1 MVFCRDNISM
11 IPRFFTNNIQDRIE
25 FVEFIQNNSDV
36 LEKILDN
43 ESRIL
48 NLEGEKF
55 ERSQVKLKP
64 QSLTDILAFYEKRRK
79 FEHVKTT
86 YNYFIEMSL
95 SDDPV
100 IDELLYELDDD
111 EIRDDGFMEYP
122 ERRKQIREFEEWLN
136 TENVKKEIEREL
148 AKKILK
154 RAINKERLDRLKENL
169 DDLSVRPMGAFGEK
183 DPGGL
188 RYQKTLGEWEGR
200 SMLLHDKKG
209 GKRGKEGKRGK
220 GTCRKLSK
228 TKRCNTKKKKKKK
241 KKKSRKTRRIKVD
254 GYRI

>member
-1 MVFCRDNISM
+1 M
-11 IPRFFTNNIQDRIE
+11 IPRFFTNDTQDRVQ
-25 FVEFIQNNSDV
+25 FVEFIQKNSDI

-43 ESRIL
+43 ESRTL

-55 ERSQVKLKP
+55 KRSQVKIKP
-64 QSLTDILAFYEKRRK
+64 QSLTDTLAFYEKTRK

-95 SDDPV
+95 RDDPV
-100 IDELLYELDDD
+100 MGELLYELDDD
-111 EIRDDGFMEYP
+111 EIRNDGFMEYP

-136 TENVKKEIEREL
+136 TENVKKKFEREL

-154 RAINKERLDRLKENL
+154 RSINKEHIDRLKENL
-169 DDLSVRPMGAFGEK
+169 DVLSVRPMIGE

-200 SMLLHDKKG
+200 TMFLHDKKG
-209 GKRGKEGKRGK
+209 GKKSR
-220 GTCRKLSK
+220 RKLSK
-228 TKRCNTKKKKKKK
+228 TKRRNT
-241 KKKSRKTRRIKVD
+241 KKSRKHRSRKVD